1 MIQQTNWLSQRLLI
15 AHVFFFFN
23 FSQQFSV
30 EQSDGTQQQQHAE
43 LKHLPDAEFDSIAV
57 RGYYSYIGDD
67 GKTYAVNY
75 IADEN
80 GFQPSGDHLPVAP
93 TV

>member
-1 MIQQTNWLSQRLLI
+1 MIQHTNWLSQRLLI
-15 AHVFFFFN
+15 AHVFFFLN